1 MRVCGQWFDTPLRE
15 RIMGAVRQEP
25 ALSRRSLAKRVCDWL
40 GWRNPRGEPC
50 QGSARRALA
59 ELQRRGALA
68 LPAATPFPAAPHPTP
83 APVAAAPEP
92 GADVAGDLATL
103 GPIDLV
109 VVTTDAERDT
119 YRQLMAQH
127 PLGDKPLCG
136 AQLRYLFHSPQGY
149 LGAAACQ
156 SASFALRD
164 RDHWIGWNEATRRG
178 NLARVVAN
186 ARFLILPG
194 VRVPH
199 LASHLLGQLARRLP
213 ADWAARYGVRP
224 LLLETF
230 VHPDHA
236 GTCYAA
242 AGWQCLGQSA
252 GRRDGVPKALWVR
265 PLADDAR
272 HQLRQGP
279 ARRPAERPQTPAHWA
294 EAEFGGLKV
303 WDARLKQRL
312 YQLAEDFWGDA
323 QSRSLTRRCADRAR
337 TVAAYRFFKNPRINM
352 QLVLGAH
359 REAVIER
366 MGAQPLVLVPQ
377 DTTTLNYTGHRDT
390 AGLGPIGSKTEGGP
404 VGLVLHNS
412 HAFTPDG
419 VPLGV
424 VSAECWA
431 RDPAA
436 HQTRR
441 EAEVRESG
449 KWLAAYRTLQAMAPQ
464 VPQTTLVSIGDREA
478 DLFELFALARD
489 PHSPRLLV
497 RANRG
502 RQRQVMHDDQLT
514 PLWDHLGGLDMA
526 GRLALQLPRR
536 GAQAARTAEL
546 ELRFAPVTLTPPQA
560 RKDAPLTL
568 WAVYLREAAPPPGVA
583 GVDWLLLTNV
593 ATATLA
599 AAQERVRWYGARWGI
614 EVFHR
619 TLKTGCQIEER
630 QLGFVARLE
639 NCLAI
644 DLVVAWRIYYLTM
657 LGRMDPDA
665 PCTLFFQE
673 PEWQALYTWYHHTT
687 VLPDQPPTLQ
697 EATRWIAIKGG
708 FQGRK
713 ADGHPGVEVLW
724 HGLQKLDVA
733 IEMFLIYHP
742 AARVGSHSEY
752 PPGYLRPLPE
762 DTS

>member
-1 MRVCGQWFDTPLRE
+1 MRVCGQWFDTPVRE
-15 RIMGAVRQEP
+15 RILDAVRQEP
-25 ALSRRSLAKRVCDWL
+25 TLSRRALAERVCDWL
-40 GWRNPRGEPC
+40 NWTNAQGQRC
-50 QGSARRALA
+50 LGSARRALA
-59 ELQRRGALA
+59 ELHRRGAVI
-68 LPAATPFPAAPHPTP
+68 LPAATPFPAGPRP
-83 APVAAAPEP
+83 ATAEP
-92 GADVAGDLATL
+92 ALMADVTGDLSTL

-109 VVTTDAERDT
+109 VVTTAAERDR
-119 YRQLMAQH
+119 YHQLMAQH

-156 SASFALRD
+156 SASFALQD
-164 RDHWIGWNEATRRG
+164 RDQWIGWNEATRRG

-194 VRVPH
+194 VRVTH

-213 ADWAARYGVRP
+213 ADWEARYGVRP

-236 GTCYAA
+236 GICYAA
-242 AGWQCLGQSA
+242 AGWQCIGQSA

-265 PLADDAR
+265 PLVDDAR
-272 HQLRQGP
+272 RQLRQGP

-294 EAEFGGLKV
+294 EAEFGGLQV

-312 YQLAEDFWGDA
+312 YHLAEDFWGDA

-337 TVAAYRFFKNPRINM
+337 TVAAYRFFRNPRINM

-366 MGAQPLVLVPQ
+366 MRDQPLVLVPQ
-377 DTTTLNYTGHRDT
+377 DTTSLNYTGHPDT
-390 AGLGPIGSKTEGGP
+390 AGLGPIGSKTAGGP
-404 VGLVLHNS
+404 VGLLLHNS
-412 HAFTPDG
+412 QAFTPDG

-431 RDPAA
+431 RDPAE
-436 HQTRR
+436 HHCRR
-441 EAEVRESG
+441 EPEVRESG
-449 KWLAAYRTLQAMAPQ
+449 KWLAAYQTLVDLAPR

-489 PHSPRLLV
+489 PARPRLLV

-502 RQRQVMHDDQLT
+502 RQRQVMTDQQLT
-514 PLWDHLGGLDMA
+514 PLWDYMGGLEVA
-526 GRLALQLPRR
+526 GRLALALPRR

-546 ELRFAPVTLTPPQA
+546 ALRCGPVTLKPPQA
-560 RKDAPLTL
+560 LKDGPLAL
-568 WAVYLREAAPPPGVA
+568 WAVSLRETAPPAGVE

-593 ATATLA
+593 PTTTLA
-599 AAQERVRWYGARWGI
+599 EAQERVRWYGARWGI

-630 QLGFVARLE
+630 QLGCVARLE

-665 PCTLFFQE
+665 PCTLFFQD
-673 PEWQALYTWYHHTT
+673 PEWQALYSWFHKTT
-687 VLPDQPPTLQ
+687 VLPATPPTLQ

-713 ADGHPGVEVLW
+713 ADGHPGPEVLW

-733 IEMFLIYHP
+733 IEMYLVYRP
-742 AARVGSHSEY
+742 EERVGWRDEY
-752 PPGYLRPLPE
+752 PPGYLRPPPE